1 MSAHAKFSPSSASRW
16 IECPH
21 SALLAA
27 TLPNPESAESAE
39 GTRVHALLDSA
50 FKGEPVHDDES
61 EDVAYSVELV
71 LDFVKKL
78 RGPEYIKHETKV
90 TLSEDVWGTAD
101 VVQTS
106 PVIATVLDYKNG
118 AMDVEAYQNKQLLT
132 YAAAVLEQYGPSRHY
147 RLVIVQPWSR
157 TAGYQPEVK
166 QWVATLEQV
175 EEHREKVLEAV
186 RRGLAGEGPQP
197 GRHCRWCAAF
207 GNCGAT
213 REMLPFI
220 MTAVSMMPSEVP
232 NETAVRMLRVLRGLE
247 DFRKNL
253 EKDVMKRFAAGAQ
266 IPDATIG
273 VTQTHR
279 KWADDRMAV
288 EKLMAA
294 FGLTGVDP
302 VSPATAE
309 KMGALGKEIARTLAY
324 KPPGQ
329 PKITY

>member
-1 MSAHAKFSPSSASRW
+1 MSDHAEFAPSSASRW
-16 IECPH
+16 LECPH

-39 GTRVHALLDSA
+39 GTRVHDLVKSA
-50 FKGEPVHDDES
+50 FEGEPVPDNES

-71 LDFVKKL
+71 LDFVRQLGSPKH
-78 RGPEYIKHETKV
+78 IKYETKV
-90 TLSEDVWGTAD
+90 TLSDDVWGRAD

-106 PVIATVLDYKNG
+106 PAIATVLDYKNG

-175 EEHREKVLEAV
+175 EDHRERVLEAV
-186 RRGLAGEGPQP
+186 KRGLAGEGPRP
-197 GRHCRWCAAF
+197 GRHCRWGPAF

-213 REMLPFI
+213 REMLPFV
-220 MTAVSMMPSEVP
+220 MTAIGMMPNEVP

-253 EKDVMKRFAAGAQ
+253 EKDVMKRFASGVQ
-266 IPDATIG
+266 VPDATIG

-288 EKLMAA
+288 EKLMAVY
-294 FGLTGVDP
+294 GLNGVDP

-329 PKITY
+329 LKIVY